1 VPEPRSRVS
10 LIALIAVGG
19 AALLVLLLV
28 LFVPLGGVA
37 PGAAPGASVESISVP
52 GHPLVGKPAPE
63 IELTTIDGEAF
74 RLSDLRGHP
83 VLLNFWATWCPP
95 CRDEFPLMVKAYAAQ
110 GDDGL
115 RIVGVLHD
123 DFADGARRFAAD
135 MGATWPIVDDPDDR
149 AFSDFVVPG
158 LPTSYFIDEDGIVRA
173 FSFGGFTKDGLAAQL
188 ETILPGAGDE
198 APSAAAGGKAG
209 SAPPRADASAS
220 G

>member
-1 VPEPRSRVS
+1 VPEPRSRLS
-10 LIALIAVGG
+10 LIALSAVGG
-19 AALLVLLLV
+19 AALLVLLIVLV
-28 LFVPLGGVA
+28 VPLGGVA
-37 PGAAPGASVESISVP
+37 PASVPGASVESITVP
-52 GHPLVGKPAPE
+52 GHPLVGETAPP
-63 IELTTIDGEAF
+63 IELTTIDGHPF

-95 CRDEFPLMVKAYAAQ
+95 CRDEFPLMVKAYAAH
-110 GDDGL
+110 GEDGL

-158 LPTSYFIDEDGIVRA
+158 LPTSYFIDRDGIVRA
-173 FSFGGFTKDGLAAQL
+173 FSFGGFTEDGLSAQL
-188 ETILPGAGDE
+188 ETILSGAGD
-198 APSAAAGGKAG
+198 AAAAAAGSTAATAG
-209 SAPPRADASAS
+209 